1 MNWRLEKKSSFPCL
15 RALTVGEGGDP
26 SSARG
31 YWLLFGFAA
40 LSFLLT
46 LPVEYIGQESVYPL
60 MSYEMWFYGKY
71 LAPSM
76 YGVYYWRPPLYN
88 LMIVPVAQL
97 MGWNH
102 MLVAAR
108 LVALTA
114 TISSALLLAWFVRR
128 QFGDKTFAAFT
139 ALIYLTLGDVLFY
152 RGWLCDSEPVFGL
165 FVLVSVVFVWLALAE
180 NRYTYLAVAVLAV
193 SAAFLSK
200 VLTAYVFYVIAMI
213 VVAYRRRNW
222 AFLYSWRS
230 LLLNGLAV
238 AFPLFWY
245 RMVPAGH
252 FQSHGMIADIT
263 SRLVPVSGGNY
274 LKDVLAYAMQT
285 LLLPL
290 PVAGV
295 LLYAY
300 IRRQEL
306 GKWRAHPV
314 VVTVMIIVLAN
325 YLPYLLSPQSDIRYV
340 FPLLPFIGLTLAYLI
355 FYGAPRVREWSL
367 KCIIAAIVLKFAF
380 GLLGFPFFHQQS
392 RASFEPAAKDILR
405 IVGNQHLYATNMS
418 GSALSIVS
426 HIDILIYPKAP
437 LTWPPAQFNDGFV
450 ISCRSDENIGT
461 IFRKY
466 SVGQDEVYL
475 RCKGTACPPH

>member
-139 ALIYLTLGDVLFY
+139 ALI
-152 RGWLCDSEPVFGL
+152 
-165 FVLVSVVFVWLALAE
+165 
-180 NRYTYLAVAVLAV
+180 
-193 SAAFLSK
+193 
-200 VLTAYVFYVIAMI
+200 
-213 VVAYRRRNW
+213 
-222 AFLYSWRS
+222 
-230 LLLNGLAV
+230 
-238 AFPLFWY
+238 
-245 RMVPAGH
+245 
-252 FQSHGMIADIT
+252 
-263 SRLVPVSGGNY
+263 
-274 LKDVLAYAMQT
+274 
-285 LLLPL
+285 
-290 PVAGV
+290 
-295 LLYAY
+295 
-300 IRRQEL
+300 
-306 GKWRAHPV
+306 
-314 VVTVMIIVLAN
+314 
-325 YLPYLLSPQSDIRYV
+325 
-340 FPLLPFIGLTLAYLI
+340 
-355 FYGAPRVREWSL
+355 
-367 KCIIAAIVLKFAF
+367 
-380 GLLGFPFFHQQS
+380 
-392 RASFEPAAKDILR
+392 
-405 IVGNQHLYATNMS
+405 
-418 GSALSIVS
+418 
-426 HIDILIYPKAP
+426 
-437 LTWPPAQFNDGFV
+437 
-450 ISCRSDENIGT
+450 
-461 IFRKY
+461 
-466 SVGQDEVYL
+466 
-475 RCKGTACPPH
+475 